1 MGGRAGGGASG
12 GMGSRSR
19 GGGKTYTKGDY
30 TPQQLNEIYGKAVS
44 LFRTGFTTFQ
54 NYMNGDPSTSKGDV
68 LAVVGRLQNAYKWSE
83 ANGKGQSFKYA
94 ANNIVS
100 KGWGLW
106 EHQKGTAFFDAV
118 VSGQKLF
125 K

>member
-44 LFRTGFTTFQ
+44 LYRTGFTTFQ
-54 NYMNGDPSTSKGDV
+54 NYMNGDPSTSKSDV
-68 LAVVGRLQNAYKWSE
+68 MAVVGRLQNAYKWSV
-83 ANGKGQSFKYA
+83 ANGMGKSFEYA
-94 ANNIVS
+94 ANNIGS
-100 KGWGLW
+100 KGIGLW
-106 EHQKGTAFFDAV
+106 EHQKGSSFYDAV
-118 VSGQKLF
+118 ISGAKLF